1 MFKIRRYTAGDKEAW
16 NRFVAESKNGTF
28 LFDRN
33 YMDYH
38 SDRFADFSLLVAD
51 AADRLVGLL
60 PANRVEDRLVSHG
73 GLTYGGIVS
82 DRHMT
87 TAGMI
92 DLFVELRRYLA
103 DLGIRW
109 LDYKTVPT
117 IYHRLP
123 AEEDRYALFLNGA
136 GLVRRDV
143 LSVIEAGSAA
153 PLQERRLRGIR
164 KAEKA
169 GVTVEPGH
177 QYEEFWQ
184 ILAENLLS
192 VHNRR
197 PVHSLEEIT
206 LLSRRFPENIQLFL
220 AKRDGEALAGVV
232 VYLTG
237 TTAHAQYIA
246 SNAEGRR
253 IGVLDLLFQ
262 RLIER
267 FSSVRYFDFGI
278 SNEGD
283 GRQFNRGLLDFKEGF
298 GARAVV
304 HDHYCL
310 VLS

>member
-1 MFKIRRYTAGDKEAW
+1 MFKIRRYATGDKEAW

-38 SDRFADFSLLVAD
+38 SDRFADFSLLIAD
-51 AADRLVGLL
+51 AADRLIGLL

-82 DRHMT
+82 DREMT

-92 DLFVELRRYLA
+92 DLFVELRRYLV
-103 DLGIRW
+103 DLGVRW
-109 LDYKTVPT
+109 LDYKTIPS

-123 AEEDRYALFLNGA
+123 AEEDRYALFLNKA
-136 GLVRRDV
+136 ALVRRDV

-197 PVHSLEEIT
+197 PVHSLEEIS
-206 LLSRRFPENIQLFL
+206 LLSRRFPDNIQLFL
-220 AKRDGEALAGVV
+220 AKRDGEALGGVV
-232 VYLTG
+232 MYLTG
-237 TTAHAQYIA
+237 ATAHAQYIA

-253 IGVLDLLFQ
+253 IGALDLLFQ
-262 RLIER
+262 RLVER
-267 FSSVRYFDFGI
+267 FSRIRYFDFGI
-278 SNEGD
+278 SNESD

-310 VLS
+310 DLS